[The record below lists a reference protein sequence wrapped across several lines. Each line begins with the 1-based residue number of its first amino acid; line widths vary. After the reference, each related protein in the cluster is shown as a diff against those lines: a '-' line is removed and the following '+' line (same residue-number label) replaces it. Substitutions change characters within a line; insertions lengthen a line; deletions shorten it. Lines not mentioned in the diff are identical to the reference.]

1 MTDVTPHEVTPTQS
15 PTHPRSKTWKGFVLA
30 IALVGMLIASIWMSG
45 FAAGR
50 SNASQYTFEAT
61 VISIDPGAD
70 LSHYK
75 MAAVGKQI
83 TITIDDS
90 EFRTFQM
97 NDPSMT
103 ECRSDGLAINS
114 YYSEQN
120 QSISACQGPRIHVV
134 LFRPSQIP

>member
-1 MTDVTPHEVTPTQS
+1 M
-15 PTHPRSKTWKGFVLA
+15 
-30 IALVGMLIASIWMSG
+30 
-45 FAAGR
+45 AAG
-50 SNASQYTFEAT
+50 EA
-61 VISIDPGAD
+61 G
-70 LSHYK
+70 
-75 MAAVGKQI
+75 AAVIGKSVQI
-83 TITIDDS
+83 RGEVNGSEDLIVDGVVEGTITLNDS

-134 LFRPSQIP
+134 LFRPSQIPSVG